1 MAGAFLSLCH
11 VVPNRYPLARDV
23 EWYIADE
30 QRLGRLLDYAVIV
43 PWLQRLYEWS
53 AEELGE
59 RRLLELVRDGSP
71 IYAWPYEERHVWR
84 SRSMPFAGR
93 VLERVTRP
101 ADAAGPQ
108 AGQLLGELENR
119 QLLCEP
125 AARASGGDS
134 RASSGP
140 APLVSMTSDGR
151 TVKVRPARI
160 TCPPPARRLRSHPT
174 PGRRAAR

>member
-1 MAGAFLSLCH
+1 MRSDTFGALGPCRSQAGCSNASL
-11 VVPNRYPLARDV
+11 
-23 EWYIADE
+23 
-30 QRLGRLLDYAVIV
+30 G
-43 PWLQRLYEWS
+43 
-53 AEELGE
+53 
-59 RRLLELVRDGSP
+59 
-71 IYAWPYEERHVWR
+71 
-84 SRSMPFAGR
+84 
-93 VLERVTRP
+93 P

-134 RASSGP
+134 RASRGP

-174 PGRRAAR
+174 PGRREQRDDESPVAYESKEGRSIVAARASTAVEDDGQRWLSLAYRPWMRLVTSLLKRAAPR